1 MSKGPMSLRRAIP
14 APPFIFMRST
24 NSRRLSDEARMESDC
39 YRLRIRRAFVP
50 KCVGTASIVEEINRR
65 TDAPLQRDREQCV
78 SCPKGCLATASN

>member
-24 NSRRLSDEARMESDC
+24 NSRRLSDEAQMESDC

-65 TDAPLQRDREQCV
+65 TDAPLQTDLRVVVDYLM
-78 SCPKGCLATASN
+78 GTIA